1 MKAARYGHERI
12 EFSRFVDREVLAI
25 ANAGAKGFVETL
37 RRLPSVYP
45 TELLASID
53 RLAKRQA
60 ISPQWID
67 TVRSEA
73 TRPTS
78 NWQESN
84 WQEGRSLLPLPHPLD
99 FEWRYS
105 SDSSRDLLHLA
116 IDLTPP
122 EGHVLL
128 YGTPGLAVEAL
139 SLSLNRRISFLGED
153 NVVTQRLTLLNQTV
167 GSPLVIG
174 FSRNGVPQAS
184 ADVVLVDPPWY
195 MDFIGPM
202 LRATAVACRPG
213 GIVLIS
219 LPPVGTRP
227 AARVE
232 RGTTDQ
238 IAVRLGFELVDC
250 HPLAIDY
257 DTPFFERNALAAAGV
272 HSPAR
277 WRRGDLMVLRRV
289 RSVSCNSKY
298 VSRGRQNWIEA
309 SIDRMRLFIR
319 SDNGAVTGNRGLIS
333 LIDGDIL
340 PSVSRRDPRRRYAQV
355 WTSGNRVFQTDNPGL
370 VLEAALSHT
379 NRSRRAEAQGSLW
392 DNLYDREALDRVGRR
407 LRALGALESN
417 EERDSSPLGPI
428 GKRPCR

>member
-1 MKAARYGHERI
+1 MKAARYEHERI

-25 ANAGAKGFVETL
+25 ANAGVKSFAETL

-53 RLAKRQA
+53 RLARRRA

-73 TRPTS
+73 TQPT
-78 NWQESN
+78 SN

-167 GSPLVIG
+167 GSPLTIG

-202 LRATAVACRPG
+202 LRATAVACRPE

-219 LPPVGTRP
+219 LPPIGTRP
-227 AARVE
+227 TAGVE
-232 RGTTDQ
+232 RATIDQ
-238 IAVRLGFELVDC
+238 IAMRLGFDLLDC
-250 HPLAIDY
+250 QPLAIDY

-277 WRRGDLMVLRRV
+277 WRRGDLLVLRRV
-289 RSVSCNSKY
+289 RSVSCSSKF
-298 VSRGRQNWIEA
+298 VSHGQQDWIEA
-309 SIDRMRLFIR
+309 SIDRMRLFVR
-319 SDNGAVTGNRGLIS
+319 SDNVAVTGNRGLVS

-392 DNLYDREALDRVGRR
+392 DNLYDREAPERVGRR
-407 LRALGALESN
+407 LRALAALESD

-428 GKRPCR
+428 GKRPCT